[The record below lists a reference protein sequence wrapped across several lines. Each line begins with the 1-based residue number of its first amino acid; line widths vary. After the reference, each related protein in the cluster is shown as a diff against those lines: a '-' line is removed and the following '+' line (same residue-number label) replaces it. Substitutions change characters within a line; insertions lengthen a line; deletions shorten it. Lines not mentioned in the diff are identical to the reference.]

1 LQKDELLFSIPETV
15 VLSAST
21 SKLKDL
27 LPELQTLD
35 EWMSLILVMLY
46 ENSQEKSPW
55 RDYFGSFLLR
65 MLD

>member
-15 VLSAST
+15 VLSAQTST
-21 SKLKDL
+21 LKDL

-46 ENSQEKSPW
+46 ENSQQKSPW
-55 RDYFGSFLLR
+55 RDYFGSFPVR
-65 MLD
+65 MLG